1 MLLTATMPEFQESPK
16 KIAQSKKKLAER
28 KTPRIMLML
37 LPLCFF
43 GVNFNTALAKR
54 ENLTARLKL

>member
-1 MLLTATMPEFQESPK
+1 MLLTATMPEFQESSK
-16 KIAQSKKKLAER
+16 KNCPIEKKLAER

-54 ENLTARLKL
+54 EHLTARLKL